1 MLDFVK
7 RVSDNSYLA
16 TCSTTQEAHSA
27 LYFYYRRIFLLLS
40 LMILIGFYSLQEL
53 PLEVLE
59 ERKALIRQLQTQL
72 RNEEMS
78 LVLLKKIRQSQVL
91 AEQAKEAKVSIQ
103 PASVSSSRTSQNT
116 HRGTP
121 PLGAGSGSQKVRG
134 SGSTSNTSGAIKNS
148 GVKSVLTPDLSH
160 LKPVSVVSDNFRNLL
175 YVHTFLRKCLKY
187 FCNDIFRLV
196 PLFCSF
202 WVYYPS
208 LDLLLVVLE
217 KDDSF

>member
-1 MLDFVK
+1 MLDFFVK
-7 RVSDNSYLA
+7 RVSDNSYQA
-16 TCSTTQEAHSA
+16 TCSTTHQEAHGA

-40 LMILIGFYSLQEL
+40 LMILIGFYSLLQEL

-103 PASVSSSRTSQNT
+103 PASVSSRTSQNT

-134 SGSTSNTSGAIKNS
+134 SGSTSNSSGAIKNS

-160 LKPVSVVSDNFRNLL
+160 LKPVSVVSDNF
-175 YVHTFLRKCLKY
+175 
-187 FCNDIFRLV
+187 
-196 PLFCSF
+196 
-202 WVYYPS
+202 
-208 LDLLLVVLE
+208 
-217 KDDSF
+217 

>member
-1 MLDFVK
+1 
-7 RVSDNSYLA
+7 
-16 TCSTTQEAHSA
+16 
-27 LYFYYRRIFLLLS
+27 
-40 LMILIGFYSLQEL
+40 MILIGFYSLQEL

-160 LKPVSVVSDNFRNLL
+160 LKPVSVVSDNFWNLL
-175 YVHTFLRKCLKY
+175 YVHFY
-187 FCNDIFRLV
+187 ENA
-196 PLFCSF
+196 
-202 WVYYPS
+202 
-208 LDLLLVVLE
+208 
-217 KDDSF
+217 